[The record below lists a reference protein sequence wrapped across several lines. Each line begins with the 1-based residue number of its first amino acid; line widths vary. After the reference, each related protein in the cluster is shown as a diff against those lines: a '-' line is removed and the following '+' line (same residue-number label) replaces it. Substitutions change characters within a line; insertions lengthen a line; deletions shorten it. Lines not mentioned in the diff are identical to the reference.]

1 MLKTISALMLI
12 IAAILIQQTA
22 TAGPEEDRLAFVAF
36 YKERFPDIPVAE
48 FANGIYAIDSD
59 ARDQWL
65 DIEEFPPYE
74 FAIEEGL
81 EFWEEAFPDG
91 SNYSD
96 CFQEQT
102 SEIRPDYPR
111 FDGAS
116 GQVITLEMAINI
128 CRSAHEQ
135 PPLAYDDAEIIAM
148 TAFLAF
154 EARGK
159 KINIRVPDDDPRA
172 LAAYESGKQFYYTKR
187 GQLNFACSDCHGI
200 SSGQYIRADRLS
212 AGLGHP
218 THFPVYR
225 SKLGKVISIQQRISG
240 CVRDIR
246 ARQFALQ
253 SSEYNNLEYFLTY
266 MSNGFEVNGPGAR
279 K

>member
-116 GQVITLEMAINI
+116 GQVITLEMAIN
-128 CRSAHEQ
+128 
-135 PPLAYDDAEIIAM
+135 
-148 TAFLAF
+148 
-154 EARGK
+154 G
-159 KINIRVPDDDPRA
+159 PR
-172 LAAYESGKQFYYTKR
+172 T
-187 GQLNFACSDCHGI
+187 
-200 SSGQYIRADRLS
+200 SSRHL
-212 AGLGHP
+212 P
-218 THFPVYR
+218 MMMP
-225 SKLGKVISIQQRISG
+225 K
-240 CVRDIR
+240 
-246 ARQFALQ
+246 
-253 SSEYNNLEYFLTY
+253 SS
-266 MSNGFEVNGPGAR
+266 P
-279 K
+279 